1 MTKVNGKKSATCVG
15 TASAQFVES
24 MAAAGLP
31 TTETSSTCDFIQRGN
46 GLFNQEKIRK
56 AEPGQGSLAPR
67 VLTQGYLHQ
76 VDKATRDAVSITD
89 PAPQHRH
96 LGATNTATF
105 GDEINFVAEEDE
117 IALYIDPITGR
128 TLKAFE
134 NTQLNFMIEEKML
147 NSNRYANLFSA
158 TPDSFVWPYVC
169 DSPPSN
175 LGPTVVCRSAD
186 PLSTLCSQ
194 T

>member
-46 GLFNQEKIRK
+46 GLLNQEKIRK
-56 AEPGQGSLAPR
+56 IEPGQGSLAPR

-96 LGATNTATF
+96 LSATNADTSATPQ
-105 GDEINFVAEEDE
+105 INFVA
-117 IALYIDPITGR
+117 
-128 TLKAFE
+128 
-134 NTQLNFMIEEKML
+134 
-147 NSNRYANLFSA
+147 
-158 TPDSFVWPYVC
+158 
-169 DSPPSN
+169 
-175 LGPTVVCRSAD
+175 
-186 PLSTLCSQ
+186 
-194 T
+194 